1 MTLPG
6 RRVEHWHDGPHHPQ
20 EPSPLDMLQAV
31 IFNPLRL
38 GLAAS
43 FTVAQGL
50 ARVERMMRRAW
61 EER

>member
-1 MTLPG
+1 VTPTDS
-6 RRVEHWHDGPHHPQ
+6 RVEHWDDGPFHPQ
-20 EPSPLDMLQAV
+20 EPSPLDVLEAI

-50 ARVERMMRRAW
+50 ARVERIMRRAW